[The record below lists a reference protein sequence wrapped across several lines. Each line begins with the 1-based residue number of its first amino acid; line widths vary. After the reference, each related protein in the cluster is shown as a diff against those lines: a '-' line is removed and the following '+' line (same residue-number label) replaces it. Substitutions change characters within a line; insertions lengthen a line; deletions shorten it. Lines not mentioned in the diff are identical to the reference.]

1 MSFKIGISIQDMLV
15 LLLSVEDKLEEMAG
29 ESLMADDALDDLR
42 PVITEV
48 AAACEWI
55 ENLTGGARATVN

>member
-1 MSFKIGISIQDMLV
+1 MTFKIGISIQDMLV

-29 ESLMADDALDDLR
+29 TELLAEDALEDLA

-55 ENLTGGARATVN
+55 DSLTGARATVN